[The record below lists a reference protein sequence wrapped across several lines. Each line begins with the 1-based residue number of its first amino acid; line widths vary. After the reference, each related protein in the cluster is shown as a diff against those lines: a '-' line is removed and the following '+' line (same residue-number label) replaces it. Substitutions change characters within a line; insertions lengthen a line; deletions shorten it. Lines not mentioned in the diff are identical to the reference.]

1 MSTHYFFHV
10 CVYLGNSSNF
20 RSAFTIGF
28 DAASQ
33 PNKEWKPKSS
43 QKLSTGNPGVI
54 GTPSKSKSPADE
66 SKELPSE
73 ADNVQE
79 KLARVDL
86 QENQHVIIAEHI
98 RVPDNDQ
105 YRLVFGSFGIESDS
119 SGSLVSGLQAIRG
132 PEELNGESSARFV
145 LIFLLYL
152 KLIWQN
158 LWHWVNHYDSK
169 VWAFLCKKSFRL
181 K

>member
-1 MSTHYFFHV
+1 M

-20 RSAFTIGF
+20 RREFTIGF

-43 QKLSTGNPGVI
+43 QKSSTGNPGVI
-54 GTPSKSKSPADE
+54 GTPSKSKSPTDE

-73 ADNVQE
+73 AVHVQE

-86 QENQHVIIAEHI
+86 HENQHVIIAEHI

-105 YRLVFGSFGIESDS
+105 YQLVFGSFGTESNS
-119 SGSLVSGLQAIRG
+119 SGCLVSGLQASSGR
-132 PEELNGESSARFV
+132 EELNGESSARFV
-145 LIFLLYL
+145 FIFYSFYL
-152 KLIWQN
+152 N
-158 LWHWVNHYDSK
+158 LTKTVALGNYEPK
-169 VWAFLCKKSFRL
+169 V
-181 K
+181 